1 MYCSERLFRV
11 VFITKMSFIQFES
24 GREKDKMREEL
35 REARNDLLK
44 QVNCPVIATKRC
56 QILFQLFCRL
66 KKDQNCRMSVKYRNC
81 YEETINGCYLQCQ
94 KNSMLMQNSSKN
106 H

>member
-1 MYCSERLFRV
+1 
-11 VFITKMSFIQFES
+11 MSFIQFES

-44 QVNCPVIATKRC
+44 QVSGSVVRVIFTTMSN
-56 QILFQLFCRL
+56 FRL
-66 KKDQNCRMSVKYRNC
+66 
-81 YEETINGCYLQCQ
+81 I
-94 KNSMLMQNSSKN
+94 